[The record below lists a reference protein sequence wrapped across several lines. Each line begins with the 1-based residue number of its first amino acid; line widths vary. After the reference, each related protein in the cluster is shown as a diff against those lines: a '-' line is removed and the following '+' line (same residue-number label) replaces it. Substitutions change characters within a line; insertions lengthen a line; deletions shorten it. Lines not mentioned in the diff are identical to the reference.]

1 VKIKK
6 QWILLLV
13 VALFALTAVGCF
25 GGQDTGNQNQ
35 GTDVTFEGEIPIG
48 VMLPMT
54 GGMASFGED
63 MFSAIQIAA
72 DEINAAGG
80 ILGKRVV
87 LVQADDAGDPA
98 TAVNAATM
106 LVSQEVVAVVGGYSS
121 GAVLPTLNIYR
132 DARIP
137 MVIAAANSTMIAGE
151 NVVGDNP
158 GWAFQLNSSGD
169 HQADKAV
176 GWFDHLGAERI
187 ALVHMGDA
195 FSANLAHL
203 TRDLWEDRNGEVVA
217 YHVISEGQQDF
228 SAIVTSIRAAN
239 PDVIYWT
246 AYYSEGAPFIMQ
258 LRQGGFQGAI
268 VVADGSASVRLLEI
282 AGAASEGIYSTAPPV
297 VDFIPAAQGF
307 ITAYEAR
314 FRRSPGAFDGL
325 AYDSMRLMADA
336 IERAGSVD
344 PEAIRQALADTD
356 NFPALAGPV
365 RFTDRNTLAE
375 SNFIILRAEG
385 GSWVLVD

>member
-1 VKIKK
+1 MKIKK

-13 VALFALTAVGCF
+13 IAVLAFAAIGC
-25 GGQDTGNQNQ
+25 GQEEPTPATPGAEVN
-35 GTDVTFEGEIPIG
+35 FEGEILIG

-63 MFSAIQIAA
+63 MFAAIQIAA
-72 DEINAAGG
+72 NEINAAGG
-80 ILGKRVV
+80 ILGKEVI
-87 LVQADDAGDPA
+87 LVRADDGGDPT
-98 TAVNAATM
+98 TAANAAMM

-121 GAVLPTLNIYR
+121 GAVIPTLHIYG
-132 DARIP
+132 DAQIP
-137 MVIAAANSTMIAGE
+137 MVIAAANSTMIAE
-151 NVVGDNP
+151 ENP

-176 GWFDHLGAERI
+176 GWFKELGAETI
-187 ALVHMGDA
+187 GLVHMGCA
-195 FSANLAHL
+195 FSANVAHL
-203 TRDLWEDRNGEVVA
+203 TRDLWVENGKEVVA
-217 YHVISEGQQDF
+217 YEVVAEGQQDF

-246 AYYSEGAPFIMQ
+246 AYYDLGAPFIIQ
-258 LRQGGFQGAI
+258 LRQGGFQGDI
-268 VVADGSASVRLLEI
+268 VVADGSASVRLLDI
-282 AGAASEGIYSTAPPV
+282 AGAAAEGIYATAPPA
-297 VDFIPAAQGF
+297 VDFLPGAQAFIDAYVTGF
-307 ITAYEAR
+307 NR
-314 FRRSPGAFDGL
+314 QPGAFAGL

-356 NFPALAGPV
+356 GFPALAGPV

-375 SNFIILRAEG
+375 SNFMVLRAEG
-385 GSWVLVD
+385 GSWVMAE